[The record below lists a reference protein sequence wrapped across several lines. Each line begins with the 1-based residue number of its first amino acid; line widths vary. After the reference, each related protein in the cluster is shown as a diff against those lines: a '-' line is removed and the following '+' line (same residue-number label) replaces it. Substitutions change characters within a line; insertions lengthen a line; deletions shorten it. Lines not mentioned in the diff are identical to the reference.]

1 MRSIVFLVFVFWC
14 AHCLKAKRS
23 PFDVQNPSSTLSAV
37 GLSKPANTS
46 TATNTSS
53 PPNASTPTNTSTP
66 TPTVTAGSIFLGSKT
81 YNQLSL
87 NLTSPSG
94 MSGTIYYKI
103 YASYPDDWT
112 TIEQVETSGTLKLD
126 YTSNISSYTIT
137 GLEPFQF
144 YRVDI
149 IAKDSANN
157 KVLFPTFCVQM
168 DPNISATVSCS
179 TGPTGIVTT
188 LAGTGG
194 SGTND
199 GSFSVATFN
208 QPQGITAIGNA
219 LYIVDTGNSRIRKL
233 DLSTQTVS
241 TLAGSTNGY
250 TNATGVAAQ
259 FFNPR
264 GATTDG
270 TNLYVVDRDN
280 YAIRLI
286 NPSTGAVTT
295 FAGPLIPATSGLAN
309 GVGTA
314 ARFNAPDYIIFNGSD
329 FYLSDEDNCL
339 VRKITT
345 GAVVTTHAGGGSSC
359 PPGGNINSS
368 LLSSSF
374 SDNIVSLTF
383 YKNYIFLT
391 DPGNN
396 NIRKIDTN
404 AGGNVTTFINLT
416 NPYASAIYGKYI
428 YISENTGHSIYKYN
442 LETGIGAIF
451 VGSGSAGSSD
461 GTGASASFNLP
472 RAMAFVGNVLY
483 VTDTINHKIR
493 KIE

>member
-1 MRSIVFLVFVFWC
+1 MVLLVFVFWG
-14 AHCLKAKRS
+14 ANCLKAKRS
-23 PFDVQNPSSTLSAV
+23 PFDIQNPSSTLTV
-37 GLSKPANTS
+37 IGLSKPSSTTS
-46 TATNTSS
+46 TTSATT
-53 PPNASTPTNTSTP
+53 TP
-66 TPTVTAGSIFLGSKT
+66 VVAGSISLGSKT
-81 YNQLSL
+81 YTQLSL
-87 NLTSPSG
+87 NLTPPSG
-94 MSGTIYYKI
+94 MTGTIYYKI
-103 YASYPDDWT
+103 FVSYPDDWT

-149 IAKDSANN
+149 ITKDSANN

-168 DPNISATVSCS
+168 DPSISGTVSCS

-188 LAGTGG
+188 VAGTGI
-194 SGTND
+194 SGTAN
-199 GSFSVATFN
+199 GSFLSSTFS

-219 LYIVDTGNSRIRKL
+219 IYISDTANHRIRKL
-233 DLSTQTVS
+233 DLSNSTVS
-241 TLAGSTNGY
+241 TLAGSTFGY
-250 TNATGVAAQ
+250 ANATGVAAQ
-259 FFNPR
+259 FYNPR
-264 GATTDG
+264 GITTDG
-270 TNLYVVDRDN
+270 TSLYVVDRDN
-280 YAIRLI
+280 HAIRLV
-286 NPSTGAVTT
+286 NSSTGVVTT
-295 FAGPLIPATSGLAN
+295 FAGPLSSMAGLAN
-309 GVGTA
+309 GTGTA
-314 ARFNAPDYIIFNGSD
+314 ALFNAPVYMIFNGTD

-391 DPGNN
+391 DFTNN

-404 AGGNVTTFINLT
+404 AGGNVTTFINFT

-442 LETGIGAIF
+442 IETGVGGIF
-451 VGSGSAGSSD
+451 VGSGIAGSSD
-461 GTGASASFNLP
+461 GTGTSASFNLP
-472 RAMAFVGNVLY
+472 RAMAFVGNALY
-483 VTDTINHKIR
+483 VTDTNNHKIR

>member
-1 MRSIVFLVFVFWC
+1 M
-14 AHCLKAKRS
+14 
-23 PFDVQNPSSTLSAV
+23 
-37 GLSKPANTS
+37 
-46 TATNTSS
+46 
-53 PPNASTPTNTSTP
+53 
-66 TPTVTAGSIFLGSKT
+66 
-81 YNQLSL
+81 
-87 NLTSPSG
+87 
-94 MSGTIYYKI
+94 
-103 YASYPDDWT
+103 
-112 TIEQVETSGTLKLD
+112 
-126 YTSNISSYTIT
+126 
-137 GLEPFQF
+137 
-144 YRVDI
+144 DI

-233 DLSTQTVS
+233 DLSTQAVS

-314 ARFNAPDYIIFNGSD
+314 ARFNAPDYIFLMKTIALLGKLQPVQS
-329 FYLSDEDNCL
+329 LRL
-339 VRKITT
+339 MRV
-345 GAVVTTHAGGGSSC
+345 AVVHA
-359 PPGGNINSS
+359 
-368 LLSSSF
+368 LLEE
-374 SDNIVSLTF
+374 IL
-383 YKNYIFLT
+383 I
-391 DPGNN
+391 
-396 NIRKIDTN
+396 
-404 AGGNVTTFINLT
+404 
-416 NPYASAIYGKYI
+416 
-428 YISENTGHSIYKYN
+428 
-442 LETGIGAIF
+442 
-451 VGSGSAGSSD
+451 
-461 GTGASASFNLP
+461 
-472 RAMAFVGNVLY
+472 VLY
-483 VTDTINHKIR
+483 SVLLLVIIL
-493 KIE
+493 

>member
-1 MRSIVFLVFVFWC
+1 MKKKFFLLDLYRLKLFIFFMRTLLILLVFFLC
-14 AHCLKAKRS
+14 GDCLKAKRS
-23 PFDVQNPSSTLSAV
+23 LFDLQNPSSAITAI
-37 GLSKPANTS
+37 GLTRPSNTS
-46 TATNTSS
+46 TNTS
-53 PPNASTPTNTSTP
+53 NPTITT
-66 TPTVTAGSIFLGSKT
+66 GSISLGSKT
-81 YNQLSL
+81 YTELSI
-87 NLTSPSG
+87 NLTPPSG
-94 MSGTIYYKI
+94 MSGTIFYKI

-112 TIEQVETSGTLKLD
+112 TIDQVEAYGTLKLD

-157 KVLFPTFCVQM
+157 RVLFPTFCVQM
-168 DPNISATVSCS
+168 DPNISGAVSCS

-188 LAGTGG
+188 LAGTGS

-208 QPQGITAIGNA
+208 QPQGITAIGNSI
-219 LYIVDTGNSRIRKL
+219 YIVDTGNHRIRKL
-233 DLSTQTVS
+233 DLVTQTVS
-241 TLAGSTNGY
+241 TLAGSTFGY

-259 FFNPR
+259 FFSPI

-270 TNLYVVDRDN
+270 TNLHVVDRSN
-280 YAIRLI
+280 HAIRLV
-286 NPSTGAVTT
+286 NPATGAVTT
-295 FAGPLIPATSGLAN
+295 FAGPLTSTSGVTN
-309 GVGTA
+309 GTGTA
-314 ARFNAPDYIIFNGSD
+314 ARFNAPNYMIFNGSD
-329 FYLSDEDNCL
+329 FYLSDEDNCI

-345 GAVVTTHAGGGSSC
+345 SAVVTNHAGGGSAC
-359 PPGGNINSS
+359 PTGGNINSS

-374 SDNIVSLTF
+374 SQNIVSITF

-404 AGGNVTTFINLT
+404 AGGNVTNFINFT

-428 YISENTGHSIYKYN
+428 YISENAGHSIYKYN
-442 LETGIGAIF
+442 IETGVCLFLFYSKMYNQLI
-451 VGSGSAGSSD
+451 
-461 GTGASASFNLP
+461 L
-472 RAMAFVGNVLY
+472 
-483 VTDTINHKIR
+483 
-493 KIE
+493 

>member
-1 MRSIVFLVFVFWC
+1 MRTIVIFFLIVLC
-14 AHCLKAKRS
+14 GQCLKAKRS
-23 PFDVQNPSSTLSAV
+23 PFDLQNPSTTVTAI
-37 GLSKPANTS
+37 GLTKPANTS
-46 TATNTSS
+46 S
-53 PPNASTPTNTSTP
+53 PTNTSN
-66 TPTVTAGSIFLGSKT
+66 PTVAAGSISLGSKT
-81 YNQLSL
+81 YNQLGI

-94 MSGTIYYKI
+94 MTGTIFYKI

-112 TIEQVETSGTLKLD
+112 TIEQVETFGTLKLD

-199 GSFSVATFN
+199 GIFSAATFT

-219 LYIVDTGNSRIRKL
+219 IYIVDTGNNRIRKL
-233 DLSTQTVS
+233 DLTTQTVS
-241 TLAGSTNGY
+241 TLAGSTSGY
-250 TNATGVAAQ
+250 TNATGAAAQ

-280 YAIRLI
+280 YAVRLV
-286 NPSTGAVTT
+286 NPSTGVVTT
-295 FAGPLIPATSGLAN
+295 FAGPLTNMAPALAN
-309 GVGTA
+309 GTGTA
-314 ARFNAPDYIIFNGSD
+314 ARFNAPVYMIFNGTD
-329 FYLSDEDNCL
+329 FYLSDEDNCII
-339 VRKITT
+339 RKITT
-345 GAVVTTHAGGGSSC
+345 GALVTTHAGGGSAC
-359 PPGGNINSS
+359 PPGGNINST

-383 YKNYIFLT
+383 YKNFIFLT

-404 AGGNVTTFINLT
+404 AGGNVTNFINLT

-428 YISENTGHSIYKYN
+428 YISENAGHSIYKYN
-442 LETGIGAIF
+442 IETGVGGIF

-461 GTGASASFNLP
+461 GTGTSASFNLP
-472 RAMAFVGNVLY
+472 RAMAFVGNALY
-483 VTDTINHKIR
+483 VADTNNHKIR

>member
-1 MRSIVFLVFVFWC
+1 MRSIVILIFIFWC
-14 AHCLKAKRS
+14 ANCLKAKRS
-23 PFDVQNPSSTLSAV
+23 PFDMQNPSSTLTAI
-37 GLSKPANTS
+37 GLSKPT
-46 TATNTSS
+46 
-53 PPNASTPTNTSTP
+53 TNTSTTTTAA
-66 TPTVTAGSIFLGSKT
+66 TPTVAAGSISLGSKT

-87 NLTSPSG
+87 NLTPPSG

-103 YASYPDDWT
+103 YASYPDNWT
-112 TIEQVETSGTLKLD
+112 SIDQVETNGTLKLD

-149 IAKDSANN
+149 IAKDSVNN

-168 DPNISATVSCS
+168 DPNISGTVSCS

-188 LAGTGG
+188 LAGTGSSG
-194 SGTND
+194 SANGTFLT
-199 GSFSVATFN
+199 STFN

-219 LYIVDTGNSRIRKL
+219 IYIADSANNRIRKL
-233 DLSTQTVS
+233 DLSTETVS
-241 TLAGSTNGY
+241 TLAGSTSGY
-250 TNATGVAAQ
+250 ANATGVSAQ
-259 FFNPR
+259 FANPR
-264 GATTDG
+264 GLTTDG
-270 TNLYVVDRDN
+270 TSLYVVDRDN
-280 YAIRLI
+280 HAVRLI
-286 NPSTGAVTT
+286 NPSTGVVIT
-295 FAGPLIPATSGLAN
+295 FVGALSAISGLTNAM
-309 GVGTA
+309 GTA
-314 ARFNAPDYIIFNGSD
+314 ARFNAPDYMIFNGTD
-329 FYLSDEDNCL
+329 FYLSDEDNCI

-345 GAVVTTHAGGGSSC
+345 SAVVTTHAGGGSSC

-374 SDNIVSLTF
+374 SQDIVSLTF
-383 YKNYIFLT
+383 YKDYIFLT
-391 DPGNN
+391 DSANN

-404 AGGNVTTFINLT
+404 SGGNVTNFINLT

-442 LETGIGAIF
+442 IETGTGAIF

-461 GTGASASFNLP
+461 GTGTSASFNLP
-472 RAMAFVGNVLY
+472 RAMAFVGNALY
-483 VTDTINHKIR
+483 VADTLNHKIR